1 MTHFTILREAAD
13 PKEFFTLSLCDKCGD
28 GCHPTR
34 SHYHCPLCSPSK
46 FKSKLAEDLVKKHL
60 DDHFG
65 GKKVIH
71 IKGYKIAI
79 CSLPCSGQDSLEGQ
93 NHFHCPFCPE
103 LLRGRK
109 GCISH
114 IEGHSPSTPSSCKKE
129 KPPTRQKT
137 RREVQFYDEISRLND
152 SKVNIVEDP
161 PSQNITLNISSK
173 QDVCQVVSEYKRT
186 GISKV
191 FEEIFGLLSKEGDFT
206 AKMAWITG
214 MTECVKLL
222 DRKADKI
229 VITFMKMSLFSC
241 QELANATYNFI
252 RTLVAQ
258 HNYYAHHVLK
268 ILFQHLVPQIEE
280 KHQDDLLG
288 TGGCISKE
296 ESTVYNRVI
305 CAIIMINSDIPM
317 TQENLL
323 ILARKSVPYFQAHVH
338 KHAVYTRNLLL
349 LASYLPH
356 LRLSVLEVIIANMIT
371 IDVHAPRSE
380 LAEEDGDEDLMDS
393 SDDEDVFDMEV
404 EDSEGRQRGSAKKS
418 VDDNCPLDSCQ
429 VPKPMTHKA
438 GNTLDVLMSIMLQYV
453 HDVSHGIHK
462 PKTPEHLREIEME
475 ANEKEELDCCRPGIL
490 GSPDFDPKRMGRCEC
505 DGHRQDVDSVKKL
518 YNDLKVVFS
527 NLILRTHAS
536 SHVQFLLFYIISL
549 RPGLLPF
556 FADFL
561 INNKFK
567 DINTSVCIRKNAMAY
582 IGSLLARGNHITL
595 LDVHACL
602 ESIRDWCNE
611 YLDAQERL
619 PERNYEDLMLH
630 GAFYSACQT
639 MFYVFTFRYK
649 QYTESKKALSLARSL
664 NFDRIIHSKLN
675 PLNVCAPAVV
685 NNFAAVA
692 HHFQVVYCY
701 SVIENN
707 KRLQIPVARVDE
719 YLEPVTVLE
728 SFFPFDPYLLN
739 RSKLYIQN
747 HYREFEGMPENMC
760 NNEGMDVDA
769 DGPRIMSPESYD
781 SLCGISPGFVRFSR
795 FNEGDLSS

>member
-1 MTHFTILREAAD
+1 MTHITILREEAD
-13 PKEFFTLSLCDKCGD
+13 PKESFTLNLCGNCGY
-28 GCHPTR
+28 GCHPSSR
-34 SHYHCPLCSPSK
+34 NYHCPLCHPSK
-46 FKSKLAEDLVKKHL
+46 FKAKPSEDLVKKHL
-60 DDHFG
+60 NDHFTIE
-65 GKKVIH
+65 KKVVH
-71 IKGYKIAI
+71 IKGYKITI
-79 CSLPCSGQDSLEGQ
+79 CSLPCSGKSSLEGQ
-93 NHFHCPFCPE
+93 NHLHCPFCPE
-103 LLRGRK
+103 LTKGRRAF
-109 GCISH
+109 ISH
-114 IEGHSPSTPSSCKKE
+114 IQRHSSSPSSSCKKE
-129 KPPTRQKT
+129 KLPSRQRT
-137 RREVQFYDEISRLND
+137 SRNFNAYDEICRLNKSLND

-161 PSQNITLNISSK
+161 SSQNVTLDDISSTE
-173 QDVCQVVSEYKRT
+173 DVHQVISEYKKT
-186 GISKV
+186 GISKG
-191 FEEIFGLLSKEGDFT
+191 FERIFGLLSKEGDFT
-206 AKMAWITG
+206 AKMTWIIG

-252 RTLVAQ
+252 GTLLAQ

-280 KHQDDLLG
+280 EHQDDMLV

-296 ESTVYNRVI
+296 EAAVYNRVI
-305 CAIIMINSDIPM
+305 SAIIMINSDIPM

-323 ILARKSVPYFQAHVH
+323 ILARKSVPYFQVHVH

-349 LASYLPH
+349 LASYLPK

-380 LAEEDGDEDLMDS
+380 LAEEDGDEDILDS

-404 EDSEGRQRGSAKKS
+404 EDSEGKQRGAANKS
-418 VDDNCPLDSCQ
+418 IDGNCPLDSCQ
-429 VPKPMTHKA
+429 VPRPMTHKA

-453 HDVSHGIHK
+453 HDVSHGVHK

-475 ANEKEELDCCRPGIL
+475 AHEREELDCCRPGIL

-518 YNDLKVVFS
+518 YNDLKDVFS

-582 IGSLLARGNHITL
+582 VGSLLARGKHITL

-630 GAFYSACQT
+630 GGFYSACQT

-675 PLNVCAPAVV
+675 PLNVCTPAVV

-701 SVIENN
+701 AVIENN
-707 KRLQIPVARVDE
+707 KRLQIPVARIED
-719 YLEPVTVLE
+719 YLQPVTVLE

-739 RSKLYIQN
+739 RLVMP
-747 HYREFEGMPENMC
+747 REVFLE
-760 NNEGMDVDA
+760 
-769 DGPRIMSPESYD
+769 
-781 SLCGISPGFVRFSR
+781 F
-795 FNEGDLSS
+795 